1 MTDLVHQDSRVFSGE
16 LLDALLSHVQT
27 AVIVHDRDLKIVRTN
42 EAFHRMTGHG
52 DEVLG
57 KSPFEFVPEPLLS
70 ELGLKE
76 KLLRVRDEGAVIGPE
91 EIRYRT
97 PDGRPVVFWHKAFPF
112 RGADGAVAFAIT
124 LLQDLTEHAQAA
136 QKLKEMVLQQETRL
150 KEAADT
156 RKAML
161 FMLEDLNASTAKIEQ
176 AKKEWEATFDAIADP
191 LFIHDRAFRIV
202 RANQAYADA
211 AGMTPAELL
220 GRPYYEVFP
229 KTEGPFKK
237 CLKAMEQVVRTEE
250 EEEEQ
255 VLGQT
260 PRKRYRTRLFSMQD
274 SAGKYVHS
282 IHVMEDITERKTMET
297 HARRLEQ
304 LAAMGQL
311 LGGISHEMKNPLF
324 VLTGRLQLLKEKL
337 AHREYDSL
345 GSDLQKIEDAAR
357 RMTGIAQRFLTLA
370 RPTKPM
376 LQSCSVQDTLEK
388 VLDFLS
394 NELMK
399 YRIRVVREWE
409 PALSKT
415 QIWSDP
421 QALHQI
427 FLNLILNAMQ
437 AMTQAHGQGTLT
449 VATAI
454 SNGWIEVRIQD
465 DGPGIPPEHH
475 ANLFNPFFTTKAAG
489 AGTGLGLWTVR
500 VALMELKGQVT
511 FETEVGRGTTF
522 VVRLPLPHE
531 PLPAGDR
538 GPAEG

>member
-1 MTDLVHQDSRVFSGE
+1 
-16 LLDALLSHVQT
+16 
-27 AVIVHDRDLKIVRTN
+27 
-42 EAFHRMTGHG
+42 
-52 DEVLG
+52 
-57 KSPFEFVPEPLLS
+57 
-70 ELGLKE
+70 
-76 KLLRVRDEGAVIGPE
+76 
-91 EIRYRT
+91 
-97 PDGRPVVFWHKAFPF
+97 
-112 RGADGAVAFAIT
+112 
-124 LLQDLTEHAQAA
+124 
-136 QKLKEMVLQQETRL
+136 
-150 KEAADT
+150 
-156 RKAML
+156 
-161 FMLEDLNASTAKIEQ
+161 
-176 AKKEWEATFDAIADP
+176 
-191 LFIHDRAFRIV
+191 
-202 RANQAYADA
+202 
-211 AGMTPAELL
+211 
-220 GRPYYEVFP
+220 
-229 KTEGPFKK
+229 
-237 CLKAMEQVVRTEE
+237 
-250 EEEEQ
+250 
-255 VLGQT
+255 
-260 PRKRYRTRLFSMQD
+260 
-274 SAGKYVHS
+274 
-282 IHVMEDITERKTMET
+282 MEDITERKTMET

-370 RPTKPM
+370 RPTPPSI
-376 LQSCSVQDTLEK
+376 QSCSVHDILAK

-399 YRIRVVREWE
+399 HRIRVVREWE

-437 AMTQAHGQGTLT
+437 AMAQAHGQGTLT
-449 VATAI
+449 VAMAI

-465 DGPGIPPEHH
+465 DGPGIPPEHQ
-475 ANLFNPFFTTKAAG
+475 ARLFNPFFTTKTAG
-489 AGTGLGLWTVR
+489 TGTGLGLWTVR
-500 VALMELKGQVT
+500 VALTELKGQVT